1 MHYIFQREFCK
12 PSQRGIQAMN
22 GFSREV
28 ILIKNSQQVFNK
40 INVKPG
46 IATEYP
52 LENSYQKTK
61 PCKL

>member
-1 MHYIFQREFCK
+1 
-12 PSQRGIQAMN
+12 MN